1 MNGMKPNFIKNR
13 DDSEN
18 NLIYYTNNL
27 SVSSDFYYGEI
38 DPYKVST
45 SCHINLLELSRY
57 AHKLGKKLVDLT
69 QEEINMFVI

>member
-38 DPYKVST
+38 DPYKVSP